1 MLSNNMIY
9 LRTNYFPGN
18 IYLRKVNFIT
28 FKIIAT
34 TFKIQISLKNGQI
47 YSNFLIFFLLI
58 TLFMTLF

>member
-28 FKIIAT
+28 FKIIAA

-47 YSNFLIFFLLI
+47 YGNFLIFFLLI

>member
-18 IYLRKVNFIT
+18 IYLRKVKFIT